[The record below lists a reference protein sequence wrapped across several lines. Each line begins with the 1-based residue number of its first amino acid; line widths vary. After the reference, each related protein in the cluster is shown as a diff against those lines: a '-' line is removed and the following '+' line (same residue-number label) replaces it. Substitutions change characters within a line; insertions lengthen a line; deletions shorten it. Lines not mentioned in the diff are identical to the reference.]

1 MSHTR
6 EPIHLAKLLEPYKG
20 KWVTLSKDERIV
32 LGAGDTIDEAL
43 KQAEAKGELLPV
55 LLKVPDQSTTAV
67 LY

>member
-1 MSHTR
+1 MSHTS

-20 KWVTLSKDERIV
+20 KWVTLSQDEKIV

-55 LLKVPDQSTTAV
+55 LLKVPDQATAAI